1 MDVLGAALAL
11 PGPVLAACTNVNT
24 DSTMVA
30 HCGERDLRPGHT
42 QKCSPSLGLLYLPCV
57 GFSLELYSGDSKE
70 EGLKGVKNPS
80 LLSSGNLQVCGILPF
95 NNFFQCL
102 PR

>member
-24 DSTMVA
+24 GSTMVA

-42 QKCSPSLGLLYLPCV
+42 QKCSPSLGLLYLLCV
-57 GFSLELYSGDSKE
+57 GFSLGFYSGDSKE
-70 EGLKGVKNPS
+70 EGSKGGKNPS
-80 LLSSGNLQVCGILPF
+80 ICSE
-95 NNFFQCL
+95 
-102 PR
+102 